1 MALARKGC
9 GGVGRVKNGFALS
22 DAEAAKSFHYR
33 SWMMNMVVDF
43 GQTFGEMLSKEKAA
57 GLLDKYL
64 RAPPENPDEPW
75 GRWRRDAQAA
85 AEALRSGEMSR
96 RPAVMVCEVQV
107 LLKPYLEARREMHLL
122 YKIATA
128 ASQEHLATQFAVQ
141 EGRAEDATWSTEEQR
156 AVEEVRRNVEKR
168 FELTLYSA
176 CFDGFPKAVEAAL
189 EVEWIKRNPN
199 SAKENGATPLYIAC
213 ERGHLDVVRMLLSTE
228 GIDTNR
234 AREDGYTPLYVAC
247 QDGHLDVVR
256 MLLSTEGIDPNNAL
270 LCTLSLEWRGQ
281 EGWRDSSVHCL
292 PEWAIWTSCACC

>member
-1 MALARKGC
+1 MVEEAAGKGEHKPCNIKGDARMRNKALAADDHRYEAKPRPAHNIDILRCCVTFEDVASMRKGIEGLVALARKGC

-122 YKIATA
+122 YKIARA
-128 ASQEHLATQFAVQ
+128 ASDEHLATQFAVQ

-156 AVEEVRRNVEKR
+156 AVEEVR
-168 FELTLYSA
+168 
-176 CFDGFPKAVEAAL
+176 
-189 EVEWIKRNPN
+189 
-199 SAKENGATPLYIAC
+199 
-213 ERGHLDVVRMLLSTE
+213 
-228 GIDTNR
+228 
-234 AREDGYTPLYVAC
+234 
-247 QDGHLDVVR
+247 Q
-256 MLLSTEGIDPNNAL
+256 
-270 LCTLSLEWRGQ
+270 LSLI
-281 EGWRDSSVHCL
+281 H
-292 PEWAIWTSCACC
+292 I